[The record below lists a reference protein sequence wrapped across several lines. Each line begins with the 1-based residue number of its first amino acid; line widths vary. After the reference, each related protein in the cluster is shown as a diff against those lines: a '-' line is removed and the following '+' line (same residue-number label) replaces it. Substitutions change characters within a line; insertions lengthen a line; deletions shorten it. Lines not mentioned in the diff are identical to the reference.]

1 MSEKIYTVASVKQA
15 EKYLID
21 HGITEEQMIDR
32 ASSCIAEYL
41 KSQDDIVF
49 LCGGGNNG
57 SDGLLTAL
65 KLEDKKVT
73 VFYGGTPNPINS
85 ALLEKVKQS
94 RETHPLYKY
103 NGEGKVIVD
112 CLLGT
117 GINRPV
123 SGDFAQAI
131 RIANY
136 TKAHKIAIDVPTGI
150 DDTGMS
156 LGDTFCADVT
166 LAMGGIKTSDVLND
180 ALDYAGEV
188 VLCDIGL
195 PLKNPIEAISADD
208 VKIEK
213 RKRNTHKGNYGKIKI
228 IGGSAKFVGAP
239 YFSASACCVS
249 GAGLVS
255 MVVPSSQRVV
265 YSKNAFDGMTLDFLP
280 DDNGNFVFDENSAN
294 GIMQNAEVLVV
305 GMGMGDSEQ
314 TKNYVE
320 YFIRNFEGTLVLDAD
335 ALNALS
341 QNVNI
346 LKEDRKCKIIL
357 TPHVGEFRRL
367 NKAYV
372 GNVEQAM
379 AFAKEYNVTL
389 AVKSATSIITDG
401 EQTAVNL
408 TGTPA
413 MSKGGS
419 GDILSGVVGAFTAVH
434 DPYTALKFACY
445 YAGLAGLVAEQEIGN
460 QLSLTP
466 IDIINALP
474 LVYSENN

>member
-15 EKYLID
+15 EKQLVEN
-21 HGITEEQMIDR
+21 GITERQMIDR

-41 KSQDDIVF
+41 KNEDDIVF

-65 KLEDKKVT
+65 KLSNKKIT
-73 VFYGGTPNPINS
+73 VFYGGNPNSINS
-85 ALLEKVKQS
+85 ELLEKVKQTI
-94 RETHPLYKY
+94 ETHPLYKY

-112 CLLGT
+112 CMLGT
-117 GINRPV
+117 GINRPI
-123 SGDFAQAI
+123 SGDFAQAV

-136 TKAHKIAIDVPTGI
+136 AKGKKISIDVPTGL

-180 ALDYAGEV
+180 ALDFAGEV

-195 PLKNPIEAISADD
+195 PLESPIEVVTSDD
-208 VKIEK
+208 VKIEN
-213 RKRNTHKGNYGKIKI
+213 RKRNTHKGSYGKIKV
-228 IGGSAKFVGAP
+228 IGGCAKFVGAP
-239 YFSASACCVS
+239 YFSSSACYMS
-249 GAGLVS
+249 GAGLVT
-255 MVVPSSQRVV
+255 MVVPSSQRIV
-265 YSKNAFDGMTLDFLP
+265 YSQNAFDGMTLDFLP
-280 DDNGNFVFDENSAN
+280 DNDGNFVYDEQSAKA
-294 GIMQNAEVLVV
+294 IMQNADVLVV
-305 GMGMGDSEQ
+305 GMGMGDTEH

-320 YFIRNFEGTLVLDAD
+320 YFIRNFEGMLVLDAD

-341 QNVNI
+341 KNI
-346 LKEDRKCKIIL
+346 SVLKEERKCSIIL

-372 GNVEQAM
+372 GNVEQAI

-389 AVKSATSIITDG
+389 AVKSATTIITNG

-419 GDILSGVVGAFTAVH
+419 GDILSGVVGAFSAIHT
-434 DPYTALKFACY
+434 PYTALKFACY
-445 YAGLAGLVAEQEIGN
+445 YTGLAGLVAQQEVGN

-466 IDIINALP
+466 LDIINALP
-474 LVYSENN
+474 LVYSNKN